1 MVQSSIIVPES
12 TTNVPSNKRRAE
24 NADLETSATSEEVKR
39 PRLIDQDE
47 TGKKRNKR
55 LFGTLLGT
63 LSKFKNETE
72 KDSEINKNRQAINN
86 KLQEKLEQER
96 KELQEKLKA
105 RKEEKM
111 RLAEQKIQEEQRL
124 LEEKKEL
131 SKILQNEKLA
141 YFLKTTTQPTLYYLP
156 QKLTD
161 EMAETIE
168 LQKKEALT
176 ARIQFEERG
185 EKNEG
190 KRKHDDR
197 SEEEDDPIQD
207 DSEQYDT
214 NKKEE
219 E

>member
-1 MVQSSIIVPES
+1 MVQSSIIVPET
-12 TTNVPSNKRRAE
+12 TTNVSSTKRSAESLDTDPS
-24 NADLETSATSEEVKR
+24 LTSEEVKR

-63 LSKFKNETE
+63 LSKFRNETE

-105 RKEEKM
+105 RKEEKI
-111 RLAEQKIQEEQRL
+111 RLAEQKVQKEKRL

-131 SKILQNEKLA
+131 SRILQNEKLA
-141 YFLKTTTQPTLYYLP
+141 HFLKTSTQPTLYYLP

-168 LQKKEALT
+168 SQKKESLA
-176 ARIQFEERG
+176 ARIQFEERD
-185 EKNEG
+185 EKSEG
-190 KRKHDDR
+190 KRKHDDHTD
-197 SEEEDDPIQD
+197 EEDESVKG
-207 DSEQYDT
+207 DSDQYDT
-214 NKKEE
+214 NKNED
-219 E
+219 